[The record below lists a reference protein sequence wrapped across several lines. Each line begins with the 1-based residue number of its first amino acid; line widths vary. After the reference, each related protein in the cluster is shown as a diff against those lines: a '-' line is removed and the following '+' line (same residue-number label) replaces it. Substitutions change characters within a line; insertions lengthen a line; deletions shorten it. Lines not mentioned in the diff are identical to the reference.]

1 MESPEP
7 PPRLVR
13 EIGVVGLTV
22 YGVGAI
28 LGAGV
33 YALIGAAAG
42 IAGESL
48 WLAFLLSAL
57 IALLT
62 GLSYAELA
70 TLFPLAGAEY
80 HFVQNG
86 FGSIR
91 LAFIAGWALILGA
104 ATAVATVALSFAGYL
119 EDITGVPEAL
129 SAFLLIGVLSAI
141 NFVGIRQ
148 STSLNVVLTAI
159 EAGGLL
165 VIVALGLTQGLD
177 AFVPPPPGEPAA
189 ITSAAGLLFFSY
201 LGFEHIAN
209 VAEESRNP
217 QRIVPRALLGAI
229 VISTL
234 LYVLVALAALALVS
248 PQELAGSS
256 APLALVASRALGGL
270 GETALAVVALFA
282 TTNTAL
288 LQLVASSRLV
298 YGMARERALPLA
310 LTDINPSTHTP
321 GSAVVLLMLVSW
333 LFLPLGSIRLVGSL
347 ASFALLFVFA
357 LVNLA
362 LIRLR
367 YSAPTANRPF
377 RSPISIG
384 RLPVLAS
391 LGVLTTAGTALV
403 LGLDVIIIGGLML
416 AAGLIAS
423 FILPA
428 WPKR

>member
-7 PPRLVR
+7 PRLAR
-13 EIGVVGLTV
+13 EVGVVGLTV

-48 WLAFLLSAL
+48 WLAFLISAL

-86 FGSIR
+86 FGNRR
-91 LAFIAGWALILGA
+91 LAFVAGWALIVGA
-104 ATAVATVALSFAGYL
+104 TTAVATVALSFAGYL
-119 EDITGVPEAL
+119 EDLTGVPEPL

-141 NFVGIRQ
+141 NFIGIRQ

-165 VIVALGLTQGLD
+165 LIVAFGLTRGLD
-177 AFVPPPPGEPAA
+177 AFVPPPPSQPVA
-189 ITSAAGLLFFSY
+189 IASAAGLLFFSY

-209 VAEESRNP
+209 VAEESRDP
-217 QRIVPRALLGAI
+217 QRILPRALLGAI
-229 VISTL
+229 AISTL
-234 LYVLVALAALALVS
+234 LYVLVALAALALVT
-248 PQELAGSS
+248 PQELAASS
-256 APLALVASRALGGL
+256 VPLALVASRVLGGF
-270 GETALAVVALFA
+270 GETVLAVIALFA

-298 YGMARERALPLA
+298 YGMARERALPLS

-321 GSAVVLLMLVSW
+321 GSAVVLLMLGSW
-333 LFLPLGSIRLVGSL
+333 VFLLLGSIRLVGSL
-347 ASFALLFVFA
+347 ASFVLLFVFA
-357 LVNLA
+357 LVNVS

-391 LGVLTTAGTALV
+391 LGALTAVGGALV
-403 LGLDVIIIGGLML
+403 LGRDVILIGSLVLAVGLL
-416 AAGLIAS
+416 AS

-428 WPKR
+428 WSKG